1 MRLRSWCSHGREVMK
16 RALAILLGG
25 SVIGIAVGMSRRRI
39 YRLFSSLRPKAGQMV
54 KEQEDYGTIVAP
66 TG

>member
-1 MRLRSWCSHGREVMK
+1 MASRSARPLQIL
-16 RALAILLGG
+16 LAIMLGS

-39 YRLFSSLRPKAGQMV
+39 YRLFSSLRSHADPIV
-54 KEQEDYGTIVAP
+54 EEPEDYGTIVAP